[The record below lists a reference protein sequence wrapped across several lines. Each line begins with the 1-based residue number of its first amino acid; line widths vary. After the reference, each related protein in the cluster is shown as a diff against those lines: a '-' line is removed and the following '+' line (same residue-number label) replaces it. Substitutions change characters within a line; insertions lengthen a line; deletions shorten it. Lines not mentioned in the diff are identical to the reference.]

1 MAVMTISLAKPVGK
15 LTDRLHPRLLTAFGF
30 TCLFIGLL
38 SLTFAMNP
46 DTSIW
51 WTVPPM
57 LVFGVGNAFVWAPNS
72 ATATRNLP
80 VQLAGAG
87 SGVYNATRQ
96 VGAVLGSAAIAVLI
110 DSRLAAEG
118 LPSFNGGA
126 DGATGGALPPEV
138 AQAFSDAMATAVLLP
153 VAAFVIGFVAVLF
166 FEKPRHQGWTQ
177 AAAPESTA
185 QPAGEP
191 G

>member
-1 MAVMTISLAKPVGK
+1 MALMTIVLARFVGG

-30 TCLFIGLL
+30 ACLFFGLL
-38 SLTFAMNP
+38 WLTFVMTP

-57 LVFGVGNAFVWAPNS
+57 VVFGVGNAFVWAPNS

-80 VQLAGAG
+80 LQQAGAG
-87 SGVYNATRQ
+87 AGVYNATRQ

-118 LPSFNGGA
+118 LSSFQGEGTSTGA
-126 DGATGGALPPEV
+126 ALPPEV
-138 AQAFSDAMATAVLLP
+138 ATAFSDAMSSAVLLP
-153 VAAFVIGFVAVLF
+153 VAAFVVGFIAVLF
-166 FEKPRHQGWTQ
+166 FEKPKHAGYTNAHAPAP
-177 AAAPESTA
+177 AAA
-185 QPAGEP
+185 QRD
-191 G
+191 